1 MQDGSASSSFSRE
14 GSSTLGQQ
22 ILEKAIR
29 GWLGFALRTT
39 RWHFEATPEARALL
53 LHERGDGTQ
62 PGLLVAFW
70 HEALALSPALW
81 WWTEPRNPSMRLHVL
96 ISRNRDGRLIARIVT
111 PWRIPPIHGSSDKKG
126 KNKGGAAALRQIR
139 QALAQGHTVA
149 VMPDGPKGPRRVIQP
164 GVLALAE
171 KTGIPILPVG
181 VQCTC
186 LHAPSWDRMIVP
198 LPFGRGRIVCGAPV
212 SVEPGKRDAAGQ
224 TLALRLTSAQDEA
237 GTQTEIYPDTLA
249 TMPDRAVVEGS
260 VRAPTMPQR
269 PKPCSTPALWSLLT
283 SLLAPGLIA
292 MLRIRVRRGKEIRER
307 TRERLGFATTHRPDG
322 PLIWMHAASVGETL
336 SIIPVIQAILKKP
349 SPPTVL
355 VTTGTVT
362 AAATLTRELPDAMQA
377 GRVLHS
383 FVPLDVPRWIKRF
396 LRHWRPD
403 GLVLTESELWPNMIA
418 ACNAAKLPIMLVN
431 GRLSRS
437 ALKGWRKLPR
447 MAKNMMT
454 ALSWIAARSP
464 EDAARFRMLGA
475 SNVFCDG
482 DLKTAAPP
490 LAADTAILDAA
501 RKAIGK
507 RPVWVAAS
515 THPGEEKQVLEAAK
529 ILRTSYPDLLTIIAP
544 RHPDRGAVI
553 ATEVKE
559 AFPASG
565 QPPRRSQDELPNE
578 ADPVWIVDTL
588 GELGILFR
596 LSRIVFMGNSLIAP
610 DSPMEGGGHNPL
622 EPARLGCAIMTG
634 PAIDNFEETF
644 AALGESVSMVRSVQ
658 DLANTVKA
666 LLDDPARV
674 AALGEAGERIAT
686 RDQNLPSRLADLICR
701 TCGYS

>member
-1 MQDGSASSSFSRE
+1 MQPGSASPPFSSADGTTLSRH
-14 GSSTLGQQ
+14 L
-22 ILEKAIR
+22 LEKAIR

-39 RWHFEATPEARALL
+39 RWRFEATPEARALL

-96 ISRNRDGRLIARIVT
+96 ISRNNDGRLIARIVT

-164 GVLALAE
+164 GIIALAE

-186 LHAPSWDRMIVP
+186 MHAPSWDRMIVP
-198 LPFGRGRIVCGAPV
+198 LPFGRGRIVCGTPV
-212 SVEPGKRDAAGQ
+212 SVEPGNRDAASQ
-224 TLALRLTSAQDEA
+224 TLTQRLIAVQEEA
-237 GTQTEIYPDTLA
+237 GTQAATYPDMLA
-249 TMPDRAVVEGS
+249 TMPARAVVDGP
-260 VRAPTMPQR
+260 VHAPVSPHR
-269 PKPCSTPALWSLLT
+269 PKPVGTPIIWSMLT

-292 MLRIRVRRGKEIRER
+292 MLRVRVRRGKEIRER
-307 TRERLGFATTHRPDG
+307 TRERLGFATMRRPDG

-336 SIIPVIQAILKKP
+336 SIIPVIRAILEKP
-349 SPPTVL
+349 SAPKVI

-362 AAATLTRELPDAMQA
+362 AAATLARELPEAMQA
-377 GRVLHS
+377 GRILHS
-383 FVPLDVPRWIKRF
+383 FVPLDVPRWIRRF

-418 ACNAAKLPIMLVN
+418 ACNAAGLPVMLVN

-437 ALKGWRKLPR
+437 ALTGWRKLPR
-447 MAKNMMT
+447 MGENMMS

-482 DLKTAAPP
+482 DLKTATPP
-490 LAADTAILDAA
+490 LAADASVLEAA
-501 RKAIGK
+501 RKAIGT
-507 RPVWVAAS
+507 RPVWIAAS
-515 THPGEEKQVLEAAK
+515 THPGEEKLVLKAAK
-529 ILRTSYPDLLTIIAP
+529 ILKGSYPDLLTIIAP
-544 RHPDRGAVI
+544 RHPERGAAI
-553 ATEVKE
+553 ANEVKA
-559 AFPASG
+559 AFPSDR
-565 QPPRRSQDELPNE
+565 PTPRRSQGEWPDASAPI
-578 ADPVWIVDTL
+578 WIVDTL
-588 GELGILFR
+588 GELGVLFR
-596 LSRIVFMGNSLIAP
+596 LSQIVFMGNSLIAP

-644 AALGESVSMVRSVQ
+644 AALGEAIIVVRSAQ
-658 DLANTVKA
+658 DLANKVKA
-666 LLDDPARV
+666 LLDDPTRV
-674 AALGEAGERIAT
+674 AALGQAGERVAT
-686 RDQNLPSRLADLICR
+686 RDQNLPFRLADLICR
-701 TCGYS
+701 TCDCS